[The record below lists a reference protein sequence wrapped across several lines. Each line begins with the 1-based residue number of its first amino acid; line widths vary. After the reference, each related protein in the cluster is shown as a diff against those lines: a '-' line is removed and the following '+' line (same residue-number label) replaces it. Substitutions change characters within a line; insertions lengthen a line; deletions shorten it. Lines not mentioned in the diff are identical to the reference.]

1 MCWRFSTRCGMRK
14 ALAALMLFLLATGLA
29 LPAVAQAPDQNQA
42 KPVTVLE
49 ATLAASISLA
59 QADMLDEA
67 LEKAGAVGADILLVR
82 LDTPGGSIA
91 TMRRM
96 VAAML
101 NARIPVVLWVAPS
114 GARAASAGVF
124 LMAAATVSAMAP
136 QTTIGSASPIG
147 PGGQELDK
155 TAAKKTQNDLES
167 LLRGVTALR
176 GRNTAW
182 FRSAVTEASNLT
194 ADEAVRERVV
204 DYIAVSREDL
214 FAQIGRRGLSLG
226 GVVRHFDIKD
236 VSFTTFD
243 PGPTYRFFSWLLDPQ
258 IAYMLLLLGVAG
270 VFFELISPGV
280 ILPGVV
286 GGLSLLLALY
296 ALTVLPTNAA
306 GLLLLLFGAGL
317 FVLEIHVTSY
327 GLLSVAGVASLFIGS
342 LLLFR
347 SEGHGGLPLDVI
359 LPTVIGVSLL
369 LLGGV
374 WLLSRAQRLRPRSG
388 LDALV
393 GQPAEVRHWQAGAG
407 KVFVRGELWNAVAAS
422 GLPKDFSPASGQT
435 VVVVAASGMTL
446 AVAPPPSSQP

>member
-1 MCWRFSTRCGMRK
+1 MCSRFSVRRRLRNG
-14 ALAALMLFLLATGLA
+14 LPVLILFLLALGLG
-29 LPAVAQAPDQNQA
+29 LPGRAPAQTR
-42 KPVTVLE
+42 PVTVLE
-49 ATLAASISLA
+49 TELRASISLA

-67 LEKAGAVGADILLVR
+67 LEKAQAMAADVLLVR
-82 LDTPGGSIA
+82 LDTPGGSI
-91 TMRRM
+91 TSMRRM

-101 NARIPVVLWVAPS
+101 NAKVPVVVWVAPS

-176 GRNTAW
+176 GRNTGW
-182 FRSAVTEASNLT
+182 YRSAVTEASNLT

-214 FAQIGRRGLSLG
+214 FAQIGRRGLALG
-226 GVVRHFDIKD
+226 GEVRHFEARD
-236 VSFTTFD
+236 VTFTAFD
-243 PGPTYRFFSWLLDPQ
+243 PGPSYRFFSWLLDPQ
-258 IAYMLLLLGVAG
+258 VAYMLLLLGVAG
-270 VFFELISPGV
+270 VFFELTTPGV

-317 FVLEIHVTSY
+317 FLLEIHVTSY
-327 GLLSVAGVASLFIGS
+327 GLLSVAGVAALLLGS

-347 SEGHGGLPLDVI
+347 SEGHGGLPLSLI
-359 LPTVIGVSLL
+359 LPTVAGVSLL
-369 LLGGV
+369 LMLGV
-374 WLLSRAQRLRPRSG
+374 WLLARAQRLRPRLG
-388 LDALV
+388 LAALV
-393 GQPAEVRHWQAGAG
+393 GQTAVVRRWENGSG
-407 KVFVRGELWNAVAAS
+407 KVFVRGEVWNAVPAP
-422 GLPKDFSPASGQT
+422 GLSPDFAPAVGQS
-435 VVVVAASGMTL
+435 VVIVAADGMTL
-446 AVAPPPSSQP
+446 TVAPPSS

>member
-1 MCWRFSTRCGMRK
+1 MRR
-14 ALAALMLFLLATGLA
+14 ALAACLLFLLATALA
-29 LPAVAQAPDQNQA
+29 LPAVAQAPDPTQT

-49 ATLAASISLA
+49 AQLQASISLA

-67 LEKAGAVGADILLVR
+67 LEKAGALGADVLLLR
-82 LDTPGGSIA
+82 LDTPGGSIT

-96 VAAML
+96 VASIL
-101 NARIPVVLWVAPS
+101 NAKIPVVLWVAPS

-176 GRNTAW
+176 GRNIAW

-214 FAQIGRRGLSLG
+214 FAQIGRRGLPLG
-226 GVVRHFDIKD
+226 GTVRHFEAKD
-236 VSFTTFD
+236 VSFAAFD
-243 PGPTYRFFSWLLDPQ
+243 PGPAYRFFSWLLDPQ

-270 VFFELISPGV
+270 LFFELITPGV

-306 GLLLLLFGAGL
+306 GLLLVLFGAGL
-317 FVLEIHVTSY
+317 FLLEIHVTSY
-327 GLLSVAGVASLFIGS
+327 GLLSVAGVASLFMGS

-347 SEGHGGLPLDVI
+347 SEGQGGLPLGVI
-359 LPTVIGVSLL
+359 LPTVVGVSLL

-388 LDALV
+388 LAALV
-393 GQPAEVRHWQAGAG
+393 GQTAAVRHWEGPSG

-422 GLPKDFSPASGQT
+422 GLSRDFRPGPGQT
-435 VVVVAASGMTL
+435 VVIVAVSGMTL
-446 AVAPPPSSQP
+446 TVAPPPSSQP